1 MRMFSTI
8 SLVVLAGVLS
18 TGCLQ
23 KEVTHTV
30 YISPQSAVWSTIERN
45 VRSDEQAATARAA
58 EEHDY
63 FLAASAGQHPVAQSL
78 RALGAQAVTTTW
90 LRRDRPYGVLT
101 EGRFA
106 ELRALATAILRE
118 AQLHGDV
125 TLIRDGMRT
134 TFNIRVD
141 VEPASGAAGEGL
153 DALLADLEN
162 YRFVLTEGRFVS
174 AAGFTI
180 ESDGAVARPEAIK
193 LPEHGTVTLRLVWDE
208 TAR

>member
-1 MRMFSTI
+1 MRTFATVSM
-8 SLVVLAGVLS
+8 VVLAGVMS

-23 KEVTHTV
+23 KEVTHTI
-30 YISPQSAVWSTIERN
+30 YISPQSAVWSTIETN
-45 VRSDEQAATARAA
+45 VRSDEKVATARAV

-78 RALGAQAVTTTW
+78 RALGAHAVTTTW

-106 ELRALATAILRE
+106 DLRALATAILRE

-134 TFNIRVD
+134 TFAIRVD
-141 VEPASGAAGEGL
+141 VEPASDAGGEEV
-153 DALLADLEN
+153 DALLADLED
-162 YRFVLTEGRFVS
+162 YRFVLTEGRFIS
-174 AAGFTI
+174 ADGFTI
-180 ESDGAVARPEAIK
+180 GSDGGVARPDPTTI
-193 LPEHGTVTLRLVWDE
+193 PEHGTVTLRLVWDE